1 MQFPNLCAMEIN
13 ELRPFFIK
21 AMEVKGKLFAAP
33 HDNDNAMAGTG
44 DATFGGTDTWGSSY
58 DMDTS

>member
-1 MQFPNLCAMEIN
+1 MEIN

-33 HDNDNAMAGTG
+33 LDNDNNMAGTA
-44 DATFGGTDTWGSSY
+44 DATFGTGGGWGNNSF
-58 DMDTS
+58 DMDTT

>member
-1 MQFPNLCAMEIN
+1 MEIN

-33 HDNDNAMAGTG
+33 LDNDNAMTGTG
-44 DATFGGTDTWGSSY
+44 DATYSGTDNWGSSY

>member
-1 MQFPNLCAMEIN
+1 MEIN

-33 HDNDNAMAGTG
+33 LEGDDTMVGTA
-44 DATFGGTDTWGSSY
+44 DATFGSGWADSTF